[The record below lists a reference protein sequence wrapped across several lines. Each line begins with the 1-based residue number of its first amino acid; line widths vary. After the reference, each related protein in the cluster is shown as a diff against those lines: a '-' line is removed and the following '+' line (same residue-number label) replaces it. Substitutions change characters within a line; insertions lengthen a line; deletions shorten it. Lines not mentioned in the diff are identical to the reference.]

1 MTRPAYLNAF
11 VRSSLDI
18 TLLRLSLIVIFI
30 GFGYTKWF
38 AYEAQALI
46 PLIDNS
52 PLLSWMHPAFGI
64 QGASYALGV
73 AEWAIGAALLIG
85 FWQPRWAVAGALGSA
100 ITYLTTLTLIL
111 STPGGWESSAG
122 GFPAMGSS
130 TSFLIKDAVL
140 LAASVVLLKHDLQ
153 RTCPTTA

>member
-1 MTRPAYLNAF
+1 MTRPAFIDTF
-11 VRSSLDI
+11 VRSSFDI
-18 TLLRLSLIVIFI
+18 QLVRLSLILIFI
-30 GFGYTKWF
+30 GFGYAKWF

-52 PLLSWMHPAFGI
+52 PLLSWLHPAFGI

-73 AEWAIGAALLIG
+73 AEWAIAAALIIG
-85 FWQPRWAVAGALGSA
+85 YLHPRWAVAGALGSV

-111 STPGGWESSAG
+111 TTPGGWENSAG
-122 GFPAMGSS
+122 GFPAMGGA

-153 RTCPTTA
+153 RTCPATA

>member
-1 MTRPAYLNAF
+1 MPRLAYLNRF

-18 TLLRLSLIVIFI
+18 HLVRLSLILIFI

-46 PLIDNS
+46 PLIGNS
-52 PLLSWMHPAFGI
+52 PLLSWMHSAFGI
-64 QGASYALGV
+64 RGASYALGV

-85 FWQPRWAVAGALGSA
+85 FWLPRWAVAGALGSA

-111 STPGGWESSAG
+111 TTPGAWESSAG
-122 GFPAMGSS
+122 GFPAMAGA

-140 LAASVVLLKHDLQ
+140 LAASVVLLKHDLR
-153 RTCPTTA
+153 RTCPTSA